1 MFRQVRQAREQRS
14 WANLLLHIRHLCA
27 ASGGN
32 QYQFS
37 SPTETIQVS
46 NNDARER
53 LVISIGDIY
62 DKDINFLFGSGASTG
77 LLPTL
82 QLQMRTGIGDGRYS
96 LEELATKF
104 EQEDDH
110 RRRLVPLFMHYYT
123 SCIRP
128 AERLTLDAAKATDAG
143 AKTINNYRN
152 FLTTALEM
160 VSRRKQLDRRCN
172 LFTTNYD
179 GCFPLV
185 ADELIKEGRT
195 DFVLNDGTRGFTKRV
210 LQARNFGS
218 YLCQAGVFGR
228 YQSSIPQV
236 NLIHLHGSVYWS
248 KAGSAIQVSYDT
260 ADHEDL
266 LNADTAALL
275 QPFSAALNNPNA
287 ELAQLPNTG
296 IDDDTLNTF
305 WAKYERMPI
314 VNPTKWKFHETVY
327 EEHYYQMLRLLSY
340 ELEKRNAV
348 LITFGFSFADEH
360 ILNLVMRSLS
370 NPGLQVFICCY
381 NASDRASMEEKF
393 KGHRNVKCL
402 ALEGEKMD
410 FTAFNEKVLVWPET
424 LNSAPL
430 AAAQPPAAPTA
441 PVVPDTMNNNEDLA

>member
-1 MFRQVRQAREQRS
+1 M
-14 WANLLLHIRHLCA
+14 
-27 ASGGN
+27 
-32 QYQFS
+32 
-37 SPTETIQVS
+37 
-46 NNDARER
+46 
-53 LVISIGDIY
+53 ISISDIY

-82 QLQMRTGIGDGRYS
+82 QLQMRTGVGDGRYS

-104 EQEDDH
+104 EQEDED
-110 RRRLVPLFMHYYT
+110 RRRLVPLFMHYYV

-128 AERLTLDAAKATDAG
+128 AERLTLEAAVAMVPG
-143 AKTINNYRN
+143 SQTIKNYRT
-152 FLTTALEM
+152 FLTTVLEM
-160 VSRRKQLDRRCN
+160 VGRRKQLDRRCN

-185 ADELIKEGRT
+185 ADALITEGRT
-195 DFVLNDGTRGFTKRV
+195 DFVLNDGARGFTKRIV
-210 LQARNFGS
+210 QARNFDS

-228 YQSSIPQV
+228 YQSSIPQI

-248 KAGSAIQVSYDT
+248 KAGSSIQVSYNTNDRE
-260 ADHEDL
+260 AL
-266 LNADTAALL
+266 LDADTMASLI
-275 QPFSAALNNPNA
+275 PFSAALNDA
-287 ELAQLPNTG
+287 GTELADLPDTG
-296 IDDDTLNTF
+296 IDDAALDAF
-305 WAKYERMPI
+305 WEKYKRVPI

-381 NASDRASMEEKF
+381 SASGKASMEEKF

-402 ALEGEKMD
+402 ALDGENMD
-410 FTAFNEKVLVWPET
+410 FTAFNEKVLVWPEG
-424 LNSAPL
+424 SASTPAVAPPL
-430 AAAQPPAAPTA
+430 PAAPL
-441 PVVPDTMNNNEDLA
+441 VPAVPAAVDDDEDLF

>member
-1 MFRQVRQAREQRS
+1 M
-14 WANLLLHIRHLCA
+14 
-27 ASGGN
+27 
-32 QYQFS
+32 
-37 SPTETIQVS
+37 
-46 NNDARER
+46 
-53 LVISIGDIY
+53 ISISEIY
-62 DKDINFLFGSGASTG
+62 DKDINFLFGSGASIG

-82 QLQMRTGIGDGRYS
+82 QLQMRTGVGDARYS

-104 EQEDDH
+104 EQEDDD
-110 RRRLVPLFMHYYT
+110 RRRLIPLFMHYYS

-128 AERLTLDAAKATDAG
+128 AEKLTLEAAVGTEAG
-143 AKTINNYRN
+143 AKTIKNYRT
-152 FLTTALEM
+152 FLGTALEM
-160 VSRRKQLDRRCN
+160 VSRRKALDRRCN

-195 DFVLNDGTRGFTKRV
+195 DFVLNDGARGFSRRV

-260 ADHEDL
+260 EDRDDL
-266 LNADTAALL
+266 LDADTTELL
-275 QPFSAALNNPNA
+275 KPFSAALNNPDA
-287 ELAQLPNTG
+287 ELAQLPDSG
-296 IDDDTLNTF
+296 IEDGVLDAF
-305 WAKYERMPI
+305 WAKYERIPI

-340 ELEKRNAV
+340 ELEKSNAV

-360 ILNLVMRSLS
+360 ILNLVMRSLY
-370 NPGLQVFICCY
+370 NPGLQVFVCCY
-381 NASDRASMEEKF
+381 SASARVAMEEKL

-402 ALEGEKMD
+402 DLHGESMD
-410 FTAFNEKVLVWPET
+410 FTAFNEKVLVWPEAVAAT
-424 LNSAPL
+424 HDAAPP
-430 AAAQPPAAPTA
+430 PPAAPDDDE
-441 PVVPDTMNNNEDLA
+441 VLF